1 MSNDSKSSNSNSSN
15 SDSSSRDRRVTPPH
29 VVLPRLTWFF
39 FGPCG
44 LAFSGLALVTGKGGW
59 ITPPSIIYLVVLG
72 AMAGGR
78 YLEQKSGN
86 GLNAAGEPSTWDDYH
101 KYVRTVMPAL
111 FGVWVVL
118 NVIGMIAK

>member
-1 MSNDSKSSNSNSSN
+1 MSNDSSNSHSSNS
-15 SDSSSRDRRVTPPH
+15 DRRVTPRH

-44 LAFSGLALVTGKGGW
+44 LAFSGLALVTGKGSW

-78 YLEQKSGN
+78 YLEQRSGH
-86 GLNAAGEPSTWDDYH
+86 GLNAAGEPATWDDFR
-101 KYVRTVMPAL
+101 KYVRNVIPAL

-118 NVIGMIAK
+118 NTIGMFVK